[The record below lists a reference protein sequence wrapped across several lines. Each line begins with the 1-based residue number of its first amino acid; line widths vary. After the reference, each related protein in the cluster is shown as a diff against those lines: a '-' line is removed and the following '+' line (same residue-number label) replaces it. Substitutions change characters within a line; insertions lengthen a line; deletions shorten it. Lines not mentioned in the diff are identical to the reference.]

1 MLIFLLPIGL
11 FLFRTISGPGE
22 AAAVADTGGAGT
34 AAAAPDTTALGALFR
49 VLSSPATWRTV
60 GFTFAQ
66 AAASAAAGVLLAV
79 PGAWIISHFDFP
91 LRGLLR
97 SLSLLPFILPSIVVV
112 LAMISFFG
120 RNGLLASLFDVRS
133 SLIYSVPGIVLAHVF
148 YDFSLAMRIIADRW
162 SQIDP
167 RLEEAAASLGDSRRR
182 TFFRV
187 TLPLLTPAIVA
198 GFVLVFIYSFLSFG
212 IVLVFGGLSNA
223 TIEVQIYRE
232 MFVNFDEA
240 AAGGLTLLQLVL
252 TGVLFAFAGRWMG
265 RAVISPGA
273 QLRPL
278 VLLRRA
284 RPASRVLVASIA
296 GVLLVFVAGPIVT
309 MAVRA
314 LTDSGTVSLEPL
326 LALFSGAR
334 GTLRSAASI
343 VQSSIPLVILRSL
356 GLALAAGALSF
367 TFALVIALSLHGK
380 RAHFFDT
387 AFLVPLGLSIVTV
400 ALSLH
405 DAYDGILHP
414 ALVVVLAQFFVAL
427 PTTYRIMRTSVEGL
441 DRSYIES
448 AQALGAGRAVAF
460 VTVTAP
466 MLRYG
471 FANAFAYALALPFA
485 DFTAV
490 MTAGA
495 GEITTFPVAIYRLM
509 GFRSFDQG
517 IVLGLVYIL
526 MCLVIFSFLD
536 RSSRPRVRLAG
547 ATDGEPAPVEA
558 KR

>member
-1 MLIFLLPIGL
+1 MGRDHALVRYLPAWGGLLFILLVFLLPIGL
-11 FLFRTISGPGE
+11 FLLRTIGGPSIDGRASGLWG
-22 AAAVADTGGAGT
+22 
-34 AAAAPDTTALGALFR
+34 

-66 AAASAAAGVLLAV
+66 AAASASAGVLLAI
-79 PGAWIISHFDFP
+79 PGAWIISHFRFP

-97 SLSLLPFILPSIVVV
+97 SLTLLPFVLPSIVVV

-148 YDFSLAMRIIADRW
+148 YDFSLAMRVIADRW

-167 RLEEAAASLGDSRRR
+167 RLEETAASLGDPRWR

-187 TLPLLTPAIVA
+187 TLPLLVPAITA
-198 GFVLVFIYSFLSFG
+198 GFVLVFVYSFLSFG
-212 IVLVFGGLSNA
+212 IVLIFGGVATA
-223 TIEVQIYRE
+223 TIEVRIYQE
-232 MFVNFDEA
+232 MFVNLDAA
-240 AAGGLTLLQLVL
+240 AAGGLALLQLVL
-252 TGVLFAFAGRWMG
+252 TGSLFALTGRWMG

-273 QLRPL
+273 QLRQLTPLRAVGPIVRAL
-278 VLLRRA
+278 VL
-284 RPASRVLVASIA
+284 VIA
-296 GVLLVFVAGPIVT
+296 GLLLVFVAGPIVT

-314 LTDSGTVSLEPL
+314 LTDSGGLSFEPL
-326 LALFSGAR
+326 TALFTGAR

-343 VQSSIPLVILRSL
+343 VQSSIPLVILRSI
-356 GLALAAGALSF
+356 GVACAAGALSF
-367 TFALVIALSLHGK
+367 TFALAMALSLHGK
-380 RAHFFDT
+380 RSDFFDT
-387 AFLVPLGLSIVTV
+387 AFLVPLGLSVVTA
-400 ALSLH
+400 ALSLRE
-405 DAYDGILHP
+405 AYEDHLP
-414 ALVVVLAQFFVAL
+414 AALLVVLAQFFVAL
-427 PTTYRIMRTSVEGL
+427 PTTYRILRTSVEGL
-441 DRSYIES
+441 DRTYIES
-448 AQALGAGRAVAF
+448 AQALGAGRAAAF

-517 IVLGLVYIL
+517 VVLGLIYIL
-526 MCLVIFSFLD
+526 LCLGIFGFLD
-536 RSSRPRVRLAG
+536 RSARP
-547 ATDGEPAPVEA
+547 ATRAPA
-558 KR
+558 R